1 MGTDEI
7 LEFDFSTT
15 KDTKPVI
22 RPYSRYQKFRLLDL
36 LYDFSGIAVTFF
48 LQLIKI
54 EPFKRMTA
62 GDIPMSENKRS
73 ILMRFLSGALPLLL
87 VLYVLSIGP
96 VFGYLLTPSGLR
108 DDVSSETLER
118 IESFYAPVTW
128 AVNNNDFLLS
138 IAVKYVEFWEDIL

>member
-7 LEFDFSTT
+7 LEFGFSTT

-87 VLYVLSIGP
+87 VLYV
-96 VFGYLLTPSGLR
+96 
-108 DDVSSETLER
+108 
-118 IESFYAPVTW
+118 
-128 AVNNNDFLLS
+128 
-138 IAVKYVEFWEDIL
+138 